1 METIRCD
8 VLVCGGGT
16 AGLPAALAAA
26 RKGRQVCVVEDN
38 PRIGGAMVDQFVQ
51 LRCGE
56 PVQGIFRELLEGA
69 AAFNPEQKNH
79 NGYPYASCLMVW
91 NALFEGLPVRFFCG
105 EPVRE
110 VELEDGAVRAVRTEY
125 HTFCAAVVIDTTG
138 DGVVAAM
145 AGCPF
150 RYGREAK
157 SAFGERFA
165 PETADRA
172 VQRCTMLYQVTRRSD
187 CPHREPGNWVSID
200 DDTFLIWGPSLEC
213 KDTTDPVCVREVQWK
228 ALEMV
233 RAESATWLE
242 KGFYISGI
250 APKIGVRESR
260 RLVGA
265 FTLCY
270 NDILEKRTY
279 PDAVAVVNYPIDF
292 WDPVGR
298 SVDGYSGV
306 EEENAKTPFYEIP
319 YRCLYNPDISNL
331 LFAGR
336 CISATHIA
344 AASLRVMA
352 IASVTGQAAGLAAA
366 QAAEGGLSVGAVD
379 TDRLRRELRKGGVA
393 VSLDEFLKTR

>member
-8 VLVCGGGT
+8 ILVCGGGT

-26 RKGRQVCVVEDN
+26 RQGRQVCVVEDD
-38 PRIGGAMVDQFVQ
+38 PHIGGAMADQFVQ

-56 PVQGIFRELLEGA
+56 PVQGIFRELLAGVE
-69 AAFNPEQKNH
+69 AFNPQQPRH
-79 NGYPYASCLMVW
+79 NGYPYSSCLMVW
-91 NALFEGLPVRFFCG
+91 NSLFEGLPVRFFCG
-105 EPVRE
+105 EPVRRI
-110 VELEDGAVRAVRTEY
+110 ELENGAIRVVQTDY
-125 HTFCAAVVIDTTG
+125 HAFRAAVVIDTTG

-157 SAFGERFA
+157 SEFGERFA

-172 VQRCTMLYQVTRRSD
+172 VQRCTMLYQVTRRDD

-213 KDTTDPVCVREVQWK
+213 EDTTNPVRVRETQWK

-233 RAESATWLE
+233 RAESTAWLE

-265 FTLCY
+265 FTLSY
-270 NDILEKRTY
+270 NDILGKRAY

-319 YRCLYNPDISNL
+319 YRCLYNPGFPNL

-366 QAAEGGLSVGAVD
+366 QAAAGGLTVGTVDTEQLRQKLREGGVM
-379 TDRLRRELRKGGVA
+379 
-393 VSLDEFLKTR
+393 VSLDEFAESR